1 MNRRAVLSIGV
12 AGAATAVFVPP
23 TVLAAGPTSLV
34 SPLAGSVYYTVD
46 APGRWA
52 GKEGGHIPM
61 IERNGATI
69 QVTTGHE
76 MDDYH
81 HYIVKH
87 VILNK
92 DFEFVGET
100 MFDPEKD
107 APISEHYIGGQ
118 GSTIYALSVCNK
130 HDAWLNV
137 LEI

>member
-1 MNRRAVLSIGV
+1 MNRRAMLTIGA

-23 TVLAAGPTSLV
+23 QVLAAGPSSLV
-34 SPLAGSVYYTVD
+34 TPLAGSVYYTLD

-52 GKEGGHIPM
+52 GKEGGHIPT
-61 IERNGATI
+61 IERNGSTVQI
-69 QVTTGHE
+69 TTGHE

-87 VILNK
+87 MLLDK
-92 DFEFVGET
+92 DFQFMDEM

-107 APISEHYIGGQ
+107 APISEHSIRGQ
-118 GSTIYALSVCNK
+118 RQAVYAVSVCNK